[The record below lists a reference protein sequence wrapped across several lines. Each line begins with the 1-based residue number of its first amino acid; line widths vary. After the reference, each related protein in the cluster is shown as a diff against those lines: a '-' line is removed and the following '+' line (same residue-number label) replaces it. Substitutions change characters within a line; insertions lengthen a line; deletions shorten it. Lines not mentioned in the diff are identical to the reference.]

1 MTGWQFVMGS
11 LEGHWTLLASCL
23 ACTFFTVT
31 VQWGVLKVFF
41 HLEHLVILLFDTK
54 DHFLGSFLKA
64 QPCTR
69 SQPAQTRYKQ
79 VWICRLTK
87 SRSSKTVKV
96 MKPNPLWL
104 YLHTFYNI
112 STLWPTPTYEWA
124 LIPAITA
131 SQTNPLFSGGFY
143 EVFSSCS
150 KYVALHF
157 PLVGMNSRTTTSLKS
172 VIPFSRSNPFNSWKW
187 WHKNPCF

>member
-1 MTGWQFVMGS
+1 MYLISHLKCWALTGWQFVMRS
-11 LEGHWTLLASCL
+11 LEGHLTLLASFL
-23 ACTFFTVT
+23 ACTFLQWQFNEGRSNFSFT
-31 VQWGVLKVFF
+31 WS
-41 HLEHLVILLFDTK
+41 IWLFYCLTSRII
-54 DHFLGSFLKA
+54 GSFLKA

-87 SRSSKTVKV
+87 SQSSKTVKV

-112 STLWPTPTYEWA
+112 STMWPTPTYGWTLLPA
-124 LIPAITA
+124 LTT
-131 SQTNPLFSGGFY
+131 SQINHFFSVGFY
-143 EVFSSCS
+143 EVLSLVVP

-157 PLVGMNSRTTTSLKS
+157 PLVGMNSTTYDFIKKC
-172 VIPFSRSNPFNSWKW
+172 NS
-187 WHKNPCF
+187 FFT